1 MKLSENMQPRTSPAR
16 NVSTSFWQIIL
27 FYLLMQIMRST
38 HKEGYR
44 CLLYTSSLICCL
56 VAWSCPT
63 LCNPRDCSPPG
74 SSVYGILQARILEW
88 VAISNTSIHFPV
100 EELLTEI
107 DSTVFP
113 DARVDRAWMYD
124 LILVNMTRGCVCWE
138 PSGKGRKTL
147 YKEI

>member
-1 MKLSENMQPRTSPAR
+1 MKLSENMQTRTSPAR

-27 FYLLMQIMRST
+27 FYLLMKIMRST

-44 CLLYTSSLICCL
+44 CFLYTSSLICCL
-56 VAWSCPT
+56 VAQLCPT
-63 LCNPRDCSPPG
+63 LCDPMDCSPQG
-74 SSVYGILQARILEW
+74 SSVYGIFQAGILEW

-100 EELLTEI
+100 EELLIEMA
-107 DSTVFP
+107 SLAFS
-113 DARVDRAWMYD
+113 AALVDRAWMYD
-124 LILVNMTRGCVCWE
+124 LILVNMTRGWVFWE